1 MLSAKQIEI
10 FYEVYK
16 NSSMTAAA
24 AALNISQPAISK
36 TLGIIEKNLNFK
48 LFLRKGKKLVPTH
61 EADDL
66 FEHASVVHSQLKSF
80 NAIANTYKTRSV
92 DFINI
97 GTTPSLAEGIIPQ
110 VIEKYNMIKP
120 EVKFNLINLN
130 SIDLIEDRYKPDI
143 DLTICFNAKNSS
155 SLRSVVIKEGS
166 HCLIS
171 PKKFLLDDEVYLQDL
186 AHLPFIEI
194 TNLLSFYEES
204 SISNYLKNNSIP
216 MNTFVKTDSYSSA
229 LSIVDN
235 QMAISI
241 IDDNTAE
248 KADHNKVKISK
259 ILDKNFVYRISAIK
273 KDIVRYEC
281 NEFFNYLCEE
291 ALLEH

>member
-36 TLGIIEKNLNFK
+36 TLGSIEKNLNFK

-155 SLRSVVIKEGS
+155 SLKSVVIKEGS

-171 PKKFLLDDEVYLQDL
+171 PKKFLLDDEVYLKDL
-186 AHLPFIEI
+186 VHLPFIEI

-204 SISNYLKNNSIP
+204 SISNYLKNNLIN
-216 MNTFVKTDSYSSA
+216 MNTLVKTDSYSSA
-229 LSIVDN
+229 LSIVNN

-241 IDDNTAE
+241 IDDNTAK
-248 KADHNKVKISK
+248 KADPNRVKISK
-259 ILDKNFVYRISAIK
+259 ILDKNFIYRISAIK
-273 KDIVRYEC
+273 KDIVRFEC

-291 ALLEH
+291 TL

>member
-10 FYEVYK
+10 FYMVYK
-16 NSSMTAAA
+16 HSSMTAAA
-24 AALNISQPAISK
+24 EALAISQPAISK
-36 TLGIIEKNLNFK
+36 TLANIEKNLNFK

-97 GTTPSLAEGIIPQ
+97 GTTPSLAEGIIPK
-110 VIEKYNMIKP
+110 IIKKYNAIKP
-120 EVKFNLINLN
+120 DVKFNLINLN

-143 DLTICFNAKNSS
+143 DLTICFNAKKSS
-155 SLRSVVIKEGS
+155 ELRSAIIKEGS
-166 HCLIS
+166 HCLVS
-171 PKKFLLDDEVYLQDL
+171 PKKFLLDDEVYLKDL
-186 AHLPFIEI
+186 AYLPFIEI

-204 SISNYLKNNSIP
+204 SISNYLKNNLIQ
-216 MNTFVKTDSYSSA
+216 MDTLVKTDSYSSA
-229 LSIVDN
+229 LSIVEN

-241 IDDNTAE
+241 IDDNTAD
-248 KADHNKVKISK
+248 KADLNKVKISK
-259 ILDKNFVYRISAIK
+259 ILDKDFIYRISAIK

-291 ALLEH
+291 TL

>member
-10 FYEVYK
+10 FYEVYR

-36 TLGIIEKNLNFK
+36 TLGNIEKNLNFK

-80 NAIANTYKTRSV
+80 NAIANTYKTRSI

-97 GTTPSLAEGIIPQ
+97 GTTPSLAEGIVPRI
-110 VIEKYNMIKP
+110 IENYSRINP
-120 EVKFNLINLN
+120 DVKFNLINLN

-143 DLTICFNAKNSS
+143 DLTICFNSKNSS
-155 SLRSVVIKEGS
+155 NLKSTIIREGT
-166 HCLIS
+166 HCLVS
-171 PKKFLLDDEVYLQDL
+171 PKKYSLADEIFLKNIED
-186 AHLPFIEI
+186 LPFVEI
-194 TNLLSFYEES
+194 TNLLSFYEDS
-204 SISNYLKNNSIP
+204 SISSYFKNNSIN
-216 MNTFVKTDSYSSA
+216 MNTIVKTDSYSSA
-229 LSIVDN
+229 LSIASK
-235 QMAISI
+235 QMAVSI

-248 KADHNKVKISK
+248 KADLSKVKISK
-259 ILDKNFVYRISAIK
+259 ILDKDFIYRISAIK

-291 ALLEH
+291 SL

>member
-61 EADDL
+61 EADEL

-155 SLRSVVIKEGS
+155 SLRSVVIKEGR

-171 PKKFLLDDEVYLQDL
+171 PKKFLLDDEVYLKDL
-186 AHLPFIEI
+186 AHLPFVEI

-204 SISNYLKNNSIP
+204 SISNYLKNNLIN
-216 MNTFVKTDSYSSA
+216 MNTLVKTDSYSSA
-229 LSIVDN
+229 LSIVEN
-235 QMAISI
+235 QMAMLSYM
-241 IDDNTAE
+241 NQ
-248 KADHNKVKISK
+248 S
-259 ILDKNFVYRISAIK
+259 
-273 KDIVRYEC
+273 
-281 NEFFNYLCEE
+281 
-291 ALLEH
+291 

>member
-36 TLGIIEKNLNFK
+36 TLGNIEKNLNFK

-155 SLRSVVIKEGS
+155 SLKSVVIKEGS

-171 PKKFLLDDEVYLQDL
+171 PKKFLLDDEVYLKDL
-186 AHLPFIEI
+186 VHLPFIEI

-204 SISNYLKNNSIP
+204 SISNYLKNNSIN
-216 MNTFVKTDSYSSA
+216 MNTLVKTDSYSSA
-229 LSIVDN
+229 LSIVNN

-241 IDDNTAE
+241 IDDNTAK
-248 KADHNKVKISK
+248 KADPNTVKISK

-291 ALLEH
+291 TL

>member
-16 NSSMTAAA
+16 HTSMTAAA
-24 AALNISQPAISK
+24 QSLEISQPSISK
-36 TLGIIEKNLNFK
+36 TLGVIEKKLNFK

-66 FEHASVVHSQLKSF
+66 FEHASIVHSQLKSF

-97 GTTPSLAEGIIPQ
+97 GTTPSLAEGIIPK
-110 VIEKYNMIKP
+110 IIKKYNKIKP

-143 DLTICFNAKNSS
+143 DLTICFNSKNQPSS
-155 SLRSVVIKEGS
+155 RSTILKEGFHS
-166 HCLIS
+166 LVS
-171 PKKFLLDDEVYLQDL
+171 PLNFNIPDEVYIKDIK
-186 AHLPFIEI
+186 HHPFVEI

-204 SISNYLKNNSIP
+204 SISSYIKNNAIN
-216 MNTFVKTDSYSSA
+216 MNTIVKTDSYSSA
-229 LSIVDN
+229 LSIVQDG
-235 QMAISI
+235 MAIAI
-241 IDDNTAE
+241 LDDNSLL
-248 KADHNKVKISK
+248 KANANKVKISK
-259 ILDKNFVYRISAIK
+259 ILDRNFKYRISVIK
-273 KDIVRYEC
+273 KDIVRFEC
-281 NEFFNYLCEE
+281 NEFFNFLCED
-291 ALLEH
+291 AL

>member
-36 TLGIIEKNLNFK
+36 TLGNIEKNLNFK

-110 VIEKYNMIKP
+110 IIEKYNMIKP

-155 SLRSVVIKEGS
+155 SLRSIVIKEGS

-171 PKKFLLDDEVYLQDL
+171 PKKFLLDDEVYLKGL
-186 AHLPFIEI
+186 AHLPFVEI

-204 SISNYLKNNSIP
+204 SVSNYLKNNSIN
-216 MNTFVKTDSYSSA
+216 MNTLVKTDSYSSA
-229 LSIVDN
+229 LSIVNN

-241 IDDNTAE
+241 IDDNTAK
-248 KADHNKVKISK
+248 KADPNTVKISK

-291 ALLEH
+291 TL